1 MATLDL
7 AGIITRV
14 CTDLKL
20 RFAAI
25 IHNHSASDITS
36 GTLPISRGGT
46 GKSVNDSYDLLNS
59 LFYDATEDD
68 GALYLNDSSNLTVGT
83 LPIAQGGT
91 GATSAANARTN
102 LGISGTWYG
111 TSSTTASTAAKV
123 VTCTNFTLAKGAII
137 AILFTTANTAATPT
151 LNVNSTGTKSIYI
164 GSDTINST
172 TNTLNWSANTLL
184 YFMYDGTYFRY
195 LGARASAAVVPPD
208 GAGVWYGTSSTAAG
222 TAAKASTIDN
232 FRLMKGAVVS
242 ITFSTANTIYGALT
256 LNINST
262 GAKTIYVNNAATS
275 ASNYLL
281 WNAGETLTFVY
292 SGSYW
297 YLISRFLVESDFVK
311 LIDKN
316 IVLPNTNISIA
327 DAYNQDTY
335 GGYGSVIFADA
346 YNNQIGYAQTIQIAD
361 PNDGMNSKIAFQIGG
376 NNHTEDDYNTLSL
389 GFDEDDNPWIS
400 LSYPAAFRKA
410 LGFGDGTWE
419 TQDDTGS
426 AVSVADS
433 SWAKL
438 TQVTLTAGHWL
449 ILVGGYAAS
458 NNTGRRL
465 FHLTSASSVTTGRLL
480 TAAMAPS
487 PGGAFF
493 TIIPY
498 LVNPTANTTY
508 NIFGWQNSG
517 GNLNMS
523 ALVRAIHIY
532 TA

>member
-36 GTLPISRGGT
+36 GTLPIDRGGT
-46 GKSVNDSYDLLNS
+46 NASTAATARSSLGAQETLVSGTNIKTINNESLLGSGNIS
-59 LFYDATEDD
+59 
-68 GALYLNDSSNLTVGT
+68 
-83 LPIAQGGT
+83 
-91 GATSAANARTN
+91 
-102 LGISGTWYG
+102 ISGGSSTTTWYG
-111 TSSTTASTAAKV
+111 TCSTTASTEAKV
-123 VTCTNFTLAKGAII
+123 VTCENFTLVKGAII
-137 AILFTTANTAATPT
+137 AILFTTANTASTPT
-151 LNVNSTGTKSIYI
+151 LNVNSTGAKSIYI
-164 GSDTINST
+164 GSGTVNST
-172 TNTLNWSANTLL
+172 TNTLKWSANTLL

-222 TAAKASTIDN
+222 TAAKASTIAN
-232 FRLMKGAVVS
+232 FRLMEGAIVS
-242 ITFSTANTIYGALT
+242 VTFSTENTVHGALT

-262 GAKTIYVNNAATS
+262 GAKTIYVNNAATT
-275 ASNYLL
+275 ATNYLL

-335 GGYGSVIFADA
+335 GGYGSVIFTDA
-346 YNNQIGYAQTIQIAD
+346 YNNQIGYAQTIQVAD
-361 PNDGMNSKIAFQIGG
+361 PNDGMSSKIAIQIGG
-376 NNHTEDDYNTLSL
+376 NDHDEDDYNTLAL
-389 GFDEDDNPWIS
+389 GFDANDNPWIS

-410 LGFGDGTWE
+410 LGFDDSAWE
-419 TQDDTGS
+419 TQYDTGPS
-426 AVSVADS
+426 VSVANS

-438 TQVTLTAGHWL
+438 TQITLTAGHWL
-449 ILVGGYAAS
+449 ILVGGTAAS
-458 NNTGRRL
+458 NNTGRRG
-465 FHLTSASSVTTGRLL
+465 FHLSSASSVTTGRLL
-480 TAAMAPS
+480 TTLMAPPS
-487 PGGAFF
+487 GAALY
-493 TIIPY
+493 TVIPY
-498 LVNPTANTTY
+498 LVKPTADTTY

-523 ALVRAIHIY
+523 ALVRAVHLY